1 MCADSGGNGEDM
13 THVGATVLVRW
24 RTHGDENDFGMID
37 GGLRIAAE
45 AQAAG
50 GTLCAHHILQA
61 RFEQRDITVLQG
73 GDSGG
78 KIGRAS
84 CRERVCTSAYI
95 AVVDAPFNQN
105 KPRSIQNT

>member
-50 GTLCAHHILQA
+50 GTVGAHHILQA
-61 RFEQRDITVLQG
+61 GFEQRDITVLQG

-78 KIGRAS
+78 IDLHAIGRAS
-84 CRERVCTSAYI
+84 CRDRVCQYVYI
-95 AVVDAPFNQN
+95 SLVAVSLN
-105 KPRSIQNT
+105 KYT